1 MPDWILWL
9 WQRFF
14 RHHLFMINIRGCP
27 VHSHMI
33 VDVGTV
39 GWCSELGS
47 DYLYEYEWLFR

>member
-14 RHHLFMINIRGCP
+14 RHHLFMLNISGCP
-27 VHSHMI
+27 VHSPMI
-33 VDVGTV
+33 LDVGTV
-39 GWCSELGS
+39 GWCSELGL